1 VWLLSLSVFLFC
13 VCIWLLGCF
22 VWLLSC
28 FKCFF
33 VLCLYMVA
41 RVFCVVAKLF

>member
-1 VWLLSLSVFLFC
+1 MVAK
-13 VCIWLLGCF
+13 
-22 VWLLSC
+22 

-41 RVFCVVAKLF
+41 RVFCVVTKLFYVFFCIVSVYGC